1 MRKPFIAG
9 NWKMNLDRASAL
21 ALVSVLRERAG
32 SREDVDVAVF
42 PPFVYV
48 AEMAQAL
55 SGSRVRV
62 GGQNCCDEPSGAF
75 TGEVSAAQLADVKAT
90 LVLAGHSERRH
101 VYGESDER
109 IHKKVALALKS
120 GLDVVLCVGETL
132 AERQGNQTEKVIGR
146 QLTAGLA
153 GVAARD
159 LPRVTIA
166 YEPVWAIGTGHNATP
181 EQASQAHGY
190 LRGVYS
196 GMYDERQA
204 SLVRILYGGSVK
216 PSNVREL
223 MAAGDV
229 DGCLVGGASI
239 SAETFLPLLEYR

>member
-1 MRKPFIAG
+1 
-9 NWKMNLDRASAL
+9 
-21 ALVSVLRERAG
+21 VLRERAG

-48 AEMAQAL
+48 AEIAQAL
-55 SGSRVRV
+55 AGSRIRV
-62 GGQNCCDEPSGAF
+62 GGQNCCEEAAGAF

-109 IHKKVALALKS
+109 IHKKAALALKS

-146 QLTAGLA
+146 QLTSGLA
-153 GVAARD
+153 GVAPRD

-196 GMYDERQA
+196 GLYDERQA

-223 MAAGDV
+223 MAASDV